1 MQNLK
6 QNIKIPKVTSNSNN
20 ILHLLNEISLSNNAP
35 SIPSKNQSYG
45 YEVEEYSGKLILQ
58 DMDIPGYKGTKG
70 DTVGPGDYN
79 PNHESIMKNKVK
91 ASFTVRISFIFQIFF
106 QLLIRKGRN
115 TFNFHISLLNDSYI
129 HRMIT
134 IFKKHIFSN
143 YFLMRVQCAQR
154 PVLTADLCL
163 GSPGPGSYNST
174 SCFDISKS
182 GSRGDISLWNY
193 FFSYLPF
200 TCLLSSS

>member
-1 MQNLK
+1 MLICFNTIIFLGSYIFGSTLNNGKNQKQLHMQNLK

-79 PNHESIMKNKVK
+79 PNHESIMKNRVK
-91 ASFTVRISFIFQIFF
+91 ASFTVRINFIF
-106 QLLIRKGRN
+106 
-115 TFNFHISLLNDSYI
+115 
-129 HRMIT
+129 
-134 IFKKHIFSN
+134 
-143 YFLMRVQCAQR
+143 
-154 PVLTADLCL
+154 
-163 GSPGPGSYNST
+163 
-174 SCFDISKS
+174 
-182 GSRGDISLWNY
+182 
-193 FFSYLPF
+193 
-200 TCLLSSS
+200 